1 MLNPISESTRKRT
14 ISEPYN
20 FQHLTHANKKHLP
33 ELHRATQYELVT
45 EFSAIRASQAPRREL
60 RGIKAENLHFK
71 NFSSEALQRDSS
83 SPDPVDPITPP
94 PLSPTRSIEFMRRG
108 SPSPLGFGKAARHTR
123 SVENF
128 SLPGPRSPRSP
139 VVPPPRTSSRAAVT
153 MTSNPSR
160 VFAESP
166 AALTFTGS
174 LVRPARTSPDNFDSV
189 VSFPPHGTRTS
200 MDESVHS
207 LILPHA
213 VTTSDDSALQ
223 LLPLPF
229 GTPGTELADVP
240 EEDEDYFRRRSSVR
254 SSRPSTAGS
263 ALRHAQSFPSTKPP
277 SVDKLTSLHPLRGM
291 SDSQSQ
297 QQRPTSSSSN
307 IFTSTFDL
315 ELSANTARPA
325 MPSSRVSRNLKGTEG
340 CWEDAID
347 YSYQHAA
354 EADCEYDWDRRSR
367 DGDEDEG
374 DATHLNGYASGDK
387 QSFARNDRSESNKV
401 QTRPTKHSFFAGNL
415 QTLSFPPGDVVIP
428 ELEPCS
434 ALSESTSGAGPLT
447 PSLALLSPPS
457 VGVSNP
463 TLKGSDGFCLSP
475 SLLTSPDYH
484 AQMLEEAMY
493 KELLGDGTSSDRHY
507 PFYNGAEE
515 VPISRTES
523 ALSKCN
529 SQESMSIS
537 RAASVQQNH
546 RSTNSSGS
554 LPELVHSKR
563 SRERFDIVADE
574 LAEQIASL
582 NTADTAVDTHRS
594 ISPVYKRRISLAK
607 EVAHQSMLKK
617 ATGVPSTEDVE
628 VPAPL
633 AQSTIRCDRSCSDEP
648 VKLIPTPSHYSAKR
662 LRSSSTATA
671 ASSRRSSRVSYT
683 LFPTSTI
690 RSTS

>member
-1 MLNPISESTRKRT
+1 MLNSILESTRKRT

-33 ELHRATQYELVT
+33 ELHRASQFELVT

-71 NFSSEALQRDSS
+71 NFSSEALQRYSS

-94 PLSPTRSIEFMRRG
+94 PLSPTRSTEFMRRG
-108 SPSPLGFGKAARHTR
+108 SPSPLGFGKAARHAR

-139 VVPPPRTSSRAAVT
+139 VIPPPRTSSRAAVT
-153 MTSNPSR
+153 MTSNPS
-160 VFAESP
+160 VLFAESP
-166 AALTFTGS
+166 TALTFTG
-174 LVRPARTSPDNFDSV
+174 LIRPARMSPDNIDSV
-189 VSFPPHGTRTS
+189 ASCPPHGTRTS
-200 MDESVHS
+200 MDDSVHN

-277 SVDKLTSLHPLRGM
+277 SVDKPTSLHPLRGM
-291 SDSQSQ
+291 SDGQSQ

-307 IFTSTFDL
+307 VLTSTFDL
-315 ELSANTARPA
+315 ELPANTARPA
-325 MPSSRVSRNLKGTEG
+325 MPSSRVSRSLKGIEG

-374 DATHLNGYASGDK
+374 DATHLDGNASGNK
-387 QSFARNDRSESNKV
+387 QSFARNVRNESNKV
-401 QTRPTKHSFFAGNL
+401 QAGSTRNTFFAGDL
-415 QTLSFPPGDVVIP
+415 QTLLFPHGDVVIP

-447 PSLALLSPPS
+447 PSLALLPPPS
-457 VGVSNP
+457 VGVSSP

-475 SLLTSPDYH
+475 SVITSPDYH

-493 KELLGDGTSSDRHY
+493 HELLGDGTSSDRHY
-507 PFYNGAEE
+507 PFYNGAED
-515 VPISRTES
+515 VPISRTDS

-529 SQESMSIS
+529 SQESMLIS

-582 NTADTAVDTHRS
+582 NTTDTAVDTHRS

-617 ATGVPSTEDVE
+617 ATGNVGVEDVE

-633 AQSTIRCDRSCSDEP
+633 AHSTRRRDRSCSDEV
-648 VKLIPTPSHYSAKR
+648 VKPTPTPSHYSAKR

-683 LFPTSTI
+683 LFPTSTT